1 MNNRT
6 RRRNRQAF
14 TIVEILVVVI
24 IIAVLATMIVP
35 KFLGRVGQ
43 SKQAVAKI
51 NIGEIEKAI
60 EIFSYDYERWPLNL
74 DELVNRPADIDEA
87 KWNPPTIRAKNLLD
101 PWERQFLYR
110 QPGEHGIYDIYT
122 HGKDGQEGGE
132 GEDADIGNWQ

>member
-1 MNNRT
+1 MNKKN

-87 KWNPPTIRAKNLLD
+87 KWNPPTIRAKDLLD
-101 PWERQFLYR
+101 PWERQFIYR

-122 HGKDGQEGGE
+122 LGKDGQEGGE
-132 GEDADIGNWQ
+132 DEDTDIGNWE